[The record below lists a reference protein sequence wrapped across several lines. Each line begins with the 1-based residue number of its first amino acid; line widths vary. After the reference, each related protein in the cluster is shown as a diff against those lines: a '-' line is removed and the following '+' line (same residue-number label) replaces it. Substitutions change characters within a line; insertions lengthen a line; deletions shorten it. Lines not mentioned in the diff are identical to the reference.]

1 MPYMIETWDRPGV
14 AGLRAAMRPRHVE
27 YLKTNMATLLA
38 AGAKLLDD
46 GVTATGSF
54 YLVATEDWDVAQGF
68 ADGDPFMQ
76 AGVFDRYVVTK
87 WRKAFFNFQK
97 LLAADW
103 AAAHPRRG
111 EADA

>member
-14 AGLRAAMRPRHVE
+14 AGLRAATRPRHVE
-27 YLKTNMATLLA
+27 YLKANMATLLA

-46 GVTATGSF
+46 PTATGSF
-54 YLVATEDWDVAQGF
+54 YLVATEDRNVAQGF

-76 AGVFDRYVVTK
+76 AGVFDRCVVTK
-87 WRKAFFNFQK
+87 WRKAFFNFEN
-97 LLAADW
+97 LMPADW
-103 AAAHPRRG
+103 AAADRREG